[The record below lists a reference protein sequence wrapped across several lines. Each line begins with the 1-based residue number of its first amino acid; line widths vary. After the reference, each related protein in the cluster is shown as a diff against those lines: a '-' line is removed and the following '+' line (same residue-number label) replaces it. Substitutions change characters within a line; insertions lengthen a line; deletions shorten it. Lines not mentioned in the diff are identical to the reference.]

1 MADAARPVILIV
13 DDALF
18 VLKRINEL
26 ISEMAD
32 VDVIHAA
39 SGRDEAM
46 SLIRTNL
53 PDIIILEMNFGGSH
67 GREIIQ
73 FVKSEYPHIK
83 VIIASNKATADYRQR
98 SFDIGAD
105 GFFDK
110 STEFEKIPELIR
122 SFSRK

>member
-1 MADAARPVILIV
+1 MADAARPVILII

-32 VDVIHAA
+32 VDVIHIA
-39 SGRDEAM
+39 SGHEEAM
-46 SLIRTNL
+46 SSIRTNL

-98 SFDIGAD
+98 SFESGAD

-122 SFSRK
+122 SFSKK